1 MTDEELFHELTC
13 YTLAHADPAF
23 IHQHVVD
30 AYAAQHATTET
41 KPIGIVFGLVGL
53 YLYLEKDFTGRQVQ
67 KAHMQLANRRKKWEL
82 PPLPVERGAIV
93 ISDIVAAPAGEQR
106 DALIW
111 EWCAS
116 VWNAWSE
123 SREQIVALVRSEL
136 DIR

>member
-1 MTDEELFHELTC
+1 
-13 YTLAHADPAF
+13 
-23 IHQHVVD
+23 
-30 AYAAQHATTET
+30 
-41 KPIGIVFGLVGL
+41 
-53 YLYLEKDFTGRQVQ
+53 
-67 KAHMQLANRRKKWEL
+67 MQLANRRKKWVL

-93 ISDIVAAPAGEQR
+93 VSDIVAAPAGEQR
-106 DALIW
+106 DALIR